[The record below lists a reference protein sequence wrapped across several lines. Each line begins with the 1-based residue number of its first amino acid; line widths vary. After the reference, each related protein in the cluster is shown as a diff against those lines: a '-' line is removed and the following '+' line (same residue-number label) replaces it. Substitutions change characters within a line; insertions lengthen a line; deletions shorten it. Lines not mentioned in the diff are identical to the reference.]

1 MECYLDKDLIFK
13 NLDVKD
19 SKDAIN
25 TLASEL
31 YKKGLVKQDYVKEVL
46 SREEI
51 YPTGLYTGEIN
62 VAIPHC
68 DYQFVN
74 KKSIAVGILKNPIK
88 FKKMD
93 EPTEDVEVSII
104 IMLAIDEPDNHIA
117 YLTKVFNLVQNQEL
131 LKELYLSVSEEE
143 ILELL
148 NKNL

>member
-13 NLDVKD
+13 NLAAEN
-19 SKDAIN
+19 SKDAIEIMA
-25 TLASEL
+25 TEL
-31 YKKGLVKQDYVKEVL
+31 YKKGLVKKEYINEVM

-74 KKSIAVGILKNPIK
+74 KKSIAVGILEKPIK

-93 EPTEDVEVSII
+93 EPSEDVDISII

-117 YLTKVFNLVQNQEL
+117 YLTKVFGLVQNQDL
-131 LKELYLSVSEEE
+131 LNRLYSSNDEE
-143 ILELL
+143 ILKIL
-148 NKNL
+148 NENL

>member
-13 NLDVKD
+13 NLAAEN
-19 SKDAIN
+19 SKDAIEIMA
-25 TLASEL
+25 TEL
-31 YKKGLVKQDYVKEVL
+31 YKKGLVKKEYINEVM

-74 KKSIAVGILKNPIK
+74 KKSIAVGFLEKPIK

-93 EPTEDVEVSII
+93 EPSEDVDISII

-117 YLTKVFNLVQNQEL
+117 YLTKVFGLVQNQDL
-131 LKELYLSVSEEE
+131 LNRLYSSNDEE
-143 ILELL
+143 ILKIL
-148 NKNL
+148 NENL

>member
-13 NLDVKD
+13 NLAAEN
-19 SKDAIN
+19 SKDAIE
-25 TLASEL
+25 TMATEL
-31 YKKGLVKQDYVKEVL
+31 YKKGLVKKEYINEVM

-74 KKSIAVGILKNPIK
+74 KKSIAVGILENPIK

-93 EPTEDVEVSII
+93 EPSEDVDISII

-117 YLTKVFNLVQNQEL
+117 YLTKVFGLVQNQEL
-131 LKELYLSVSEEE
+131 LNRLYSSNDEE
-143 ILELL
+143 ILKIL
-148 NKNL
+148 NENL

>member
-13 NLDVKD
+13 NLAAEN
-19 SKDAIN
+19 SKDAIE
-25 TLASEL
+25 TMASEL
-31 YKKGLVKQDYVKEVL
+31 YKKGLVKKEYINEVM

-74 KKSIAVGILKNPIK
+74 EKSIAVGILERPIK

-93 EPTEDVEVSII
+93 EPSENVDISII

-117 YLTKVFNLVQNQEL
+117 YLTKVFGLVQNQEL
-131 LKELYLSVSEEE
+131 LNRLYSSNDDE
-143 ILELL
+143 ILKIL
-148 NKNL
+148 NENL

>member
-13 NLDVKD
+13 NLAAEN
-19 SKDAIN
+19 SKDAIE
-25 TLASEL
+25 TMASEL
-31 YKKGLVKQDYVKEVL
+31 YKKGLVKKEYINEVM

-74 KKSIAVGILKNPIK
+74 EKSIAVGILEKPIK

-93 EPTEDVEVSII
+93 EPSEDVDISII
-104 IMLAIDEPDNHIA
+104 IMLAIDEPDNHIS
-117 YLTKVFNLVQNQEL
+117 YLTKVFGLVQNQEL
-131 LKELYLSVSEEE
+131 LNRLYSSNDEE
-143 ILELL
+143 ILKIL
-148 NKNL
+148 NENL

>member
-13 NLDVKD
+13 NLAAEN
-19 SKDAIN
+19 SKDAIEIMA
-25 TLASEL
+25 TEL
-31 YKKGLVKQDYVKEVL
+31 YKKGLVKKEYINEVM

-74 KKSIAVGILKNPIK
+74 KKSIAVGILEKPIK

-93 EPTEDVEVSII
+93 EPSEDVDISII

-117 YLTKVFNLVQNQEL
+117 YLTKVFGLVQNQEL
-131 LKELYLSVSEEE
+131 LNRLYSSNDEE
-143 ILELL
+143 ILKIL
-148 NKNL
+148 NENL